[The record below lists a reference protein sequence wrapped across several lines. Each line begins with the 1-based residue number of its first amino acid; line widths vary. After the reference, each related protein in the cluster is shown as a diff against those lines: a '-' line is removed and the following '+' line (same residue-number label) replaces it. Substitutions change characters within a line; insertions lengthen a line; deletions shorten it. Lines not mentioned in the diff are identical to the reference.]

1 MTRDCGCRCPFKPH
15 CTKAKGNRSIRISF
29 RMMAYRDQARN
40 NLTSGKGIR
49 LRSERCIEV
58 GTVFGQI
65 KHNTGF
71 RRFMVSCHFL
81 FLPTISFLVS
91 FRGRFEVHS
100 RQPPVAFFPI

>member
-1 MTRDCGCRCPFKPH
+1 MV
-15 CTKAKGNRSIRISF
+15 
-29 RMMAYRDQARN
+29 YRDQARN

-71 RRFMVSCHFL
+71 RRFMH
-81 FLPTISFLVS
+81 
-91 FRGRFEVHS
+91 RGIEKVNIEWGEKAILRSNFTASQRGARFTAAILTWWQ
-100 RQPPVAFFPI
+100 RFPNICGVDWLRL